1 MLIMH
6 FWAFIY
12 VSLEGIK
19 DLTVYDQKS
28 YQILKENVL
37 FIVKKMVSRNKN
49 SRRIKSDMQGMRL
62 IDSLIHLKM
71 ILKNMEEISLVKG
84 LEINNN
90 LRELETEK
98 K

>member
-71 ILKNMEEISLVKG
+71 ILKNTEEISLVKG

-90 LRELETEK
+90 LKELETEK